1 MKPGDLIKWVYKR
14 GSRPVR
20 KDAELWSTPMNCW
33 VPIGVQPVILISIT
47 DEFYIWLTPDGL
59 FHARV
64 SDKPAGDNYWGE
76 NIVVP
81 RVRG

>member
-33 VPIGVQPVILISIT
+33 VPIGV
-47 DEFYIWLTPDGL
+47 
-59 FHARV
+59 
-64 SDKPAGDNYWGE
+64 
-76 NIVVP
+76 
-81 RVRG
+81 